1 MAKIKVS
8 NQKMIE
14 LVKQFLEECETSDKT
29 GMNSPVLTMKAQ
41 KILEQ
46 SKNSYR
52 G

>member
-8 NQKMIE
+8 NQTMIK
-14 LVKQFLEECETSDKT
+14 LVKQFLEECEHSDKT
-29 GMNSPVLTMKAQ
+29 GMNSPGLTMKAQ

-46 SKNSYR
+46 SKNSYQ